1 MPGHKLMPS
10 RVMSA
15 QATRGAAQR
24 PSDAAGTARQG
35 SRRRDYEAESA
46 ETLNLVPRA
55 RSRTRARGGVKWPR
69 RARAKIAAPMLRG
82 RRRRCMSLR
91 GARVASAAI
100 IWHFVV
106 GEAANAAKAAR
117 AAARGGASVA
127 ALVGRDTC
135 AQKSAPRIFVG
146 AGIGARASPA
156 RTLHRRPTV
165 ALCGRRGGQRGEGG
179 ASGGT
184 RRCDRRA

>member
-117 AAARGGASVA
+117 AAARGGAAVA
-127 ALVGRDTC
+127 HGADARVKPY
-135 AQKSAPRIFVG
+135 AAPQI
-146 AGIGARASPA
+146 ARQAPQD
-156 RTLHRRPTV
+156 RPDDAAAAV
-165 ALCGRRGGQRGEGG
+165 SMWQNRSRN
-179 ASGGT
+179 S
-184 RRCDRRA
+184 